1 MNLTSRTARRV
12 GVVASAICAAVLVP
26 AVALAAPGSAGRAE
40 RTAAPPK
47 CTSNQLRVW
56 LGIPGDG
63 SAGATTFQ
71 LQLSDVSSRD
81 CTVFG
86 FPGVSAFGGRGQLGS
101 AAGRSGGGSR
111 LITLHTGATVH
122 VELSIADVGNFT
134 GSACRPVTAEGLQ
147 VFPPN
152 DTVSQRVPFSF
163 RACSKRG
170 PVYLHIS
177 TSVTGTGIPGFTS

>member
-1 MNLTSRTARRV
+1 MNLTSRTWRRV
-12 GVVASAICAAVLVP
+12 GVVASAISAAVLVP
-26 AVALAAPGSAGRAE
+26 AVALAAPGHAGPAA

-47 CTSNQLRVW
+47 CTSSQLRVW
-56 LGIPGDG
+56 LGVPGDG
-63 SAGATTFQ
+63 AAGSTQYQ
-71 LQLSDVSSRD
+71 LELSDISSRS

-86 FPGVSAFGGRGQLGS
+86 FPGVSAFGPHGQLGS

-134 GSACRPVTAEGLQ
+134 RSVCRPVTADGLQ

-152 DTVSQRVPFSF
+152 DTVSQRVPFPF
-163 RACSKRG
+163 AACSKRG

-177 TSVTGTGIPGFTS
+177 TSVTGTGIPGFSS